1 MKLETTRHRRKC
13 RDCKSPIEKGEV
25 VGIIMEENQY
35 GTKKVSFCKVCT
47 IKGLQI
53 RKKRI
58 EGYLKQIGGL

>member
-1 MKLETTRHRRKC
+1 MTLETTKHKRKC
-13 RDCKSPIEKGEV
+13 HDCKCDIGSGEV
-25 VGIIMEENQY
+25 VGVSQEENQF